1 MTTEFIEIDLTNAE
15 KQAILEHA
23 DFFVIEELTRKDLLN
38 KRKKWIR
45 FTSYEI
51 NEIVGE
57 LSYYFNRTN
66 NDQEFY
72 FLDELIGHLE
82 NHT

>member
-1 MTTEFIEIDLTNAE
+1 MTTEFIEVDLNNEE

-23 DFFVIEELTRKDLLN
+23 DFFVTEEVTKKDLQN

-45 FTSYEI
+45 FTADEI
-51 NEIVGE
+51 NDVVGE
-57 LSYYFNRTN
+57 LSYYFNRTK

-82 NHT
+82 NYI